1 MQVSEWCGNSGAARA
16 NCCAMSGLLL
26 LVIEILNT
34 ITLYTQHISPF
45 FLRLIALDRIPAIA
59 ASSLLCRTQSEHFF
73 VTRLHISACICLSP
87 HVCVLDFGV
96 DLNSRAHAE
105 YCVISHQII
114 DSSSRPKAC
123 RHAFFELIPAIHK
136 RGRKATS
143 GFPLVC
149 KSPR

>member
-1 MQVSEWCGNSGAARA
+1 MQVSAWCDNSGAARA

-34 ITLYTQHISPF
+34 ITLYAQHISPF
-45 FLRLIALDRIPAIA
+45 FLRLIALDRIPAIV

-105 YCVISHQII
+105 YCHQII

-123 RHAFFELIPAIHK
+123 RRAFFELIPAIHK